1 MVNLKKPRIPCYHVA
16 ARGACIGAC
25 IGAALRSAVP
35 RVARCAS
42 AGDPASIRWPLRW
55 DVSVPTRRRALA
67 LTGRCPAR
75 TDDLRLVRAAL
86 WPTELSARGPRCSG
100 PAESYSRR
108 RTSVN
113 CRSAAGVK
121 LGCSMRMLNT
131 RRHAPSPQRPAA
143 IIHRHH
149 PPPSR
154 AATARFPSSWHSPC
168 RQDILSRK
176 RRRAARLPSG
186 PLRRCAA
193 REPTLDHVEFR
204 LPPGASTA
212 GRADSAR
219 PEWLRPLVPAA
230 RAACPPRLRSS

>member
-1 MVNLKKPRIPCYHVA
+1 MRRAFAGCVAPARCRRPMVNLTKPRIPCYHVA

-154 AATARFPSSWHSPC
+154 AATV
-168 RQDILSRK
+168 
-176 RRRAARLPSG
+176 RRHG
-186 PLRRCAA
+186 PLPKFVAFALPA
-193 REPTLDHVEFR
+193 RYTFSQ
-204 LPPGASTA
+204 A
-212 GRADSAR
+212 
-219 PEWLRPLVPAA
+219 
-230 RAACPPRLRSS
+230 PPRSQASLRSAPALRSA